1 MTIGFGDLRRGVAI
15 EVEGHPYEVVEYERQ
30 KMQQRAPVTR
40 LRLKSLRDGR
50 VIEKAFQSYTTEF
63 SLAEIEVR
71 EAQYLYSD
79 GRFYT
84 FMDME
89 TYDQYQM
96 STAQLGDATNFLKGE
111 EVVEVVFYRG
121 EVLNI
126 RVPTFVD
133 LLVTDTPPGFKGDT
147 ASGGTKPA
155 VLETGLTVQ
164 VPLFIMNG
172 ETVKVDTRSSQYIE
186 RVA

>member
-40 LRLKSLRDGR
+40 LKLKSLKDGR

-63 SLAEIEVR
+63 ALAQIEVR

-89 TYDQYQM
+89 TYDQYQL
-96 STAQLGDATNFLKGE
+96 STAQLGDATNFLKGD

-164 VPLFIMNG
+164 VPLFIING

-186 RVA
+186 RV